1 VVAGCVVEVSA
12 YVDDV
17 SVVNGS
23 VDGGSVVA
31 ATEDVVIAVS
41 ATEAYTNMP
50 THKRFCIHSNICRMT
65 GKQINCLKWNTKIEI
80 SNHLQ
85 HRLFCIQMSNLNSGI
100 LTRII
105 STHSV

>member
-1 VVAGCVVEVSA
+1 MVAGCVVEVSA

-31 ATEDVVIAVS
+31 PTEDVVIAVS

-80 SNHLQ
+80 SNHCSIAFFAFKCQ
-85 HRLFCIQMSNLNSGI
+85 I
-100 LTRII
+100 
-105 STHSV
+105 